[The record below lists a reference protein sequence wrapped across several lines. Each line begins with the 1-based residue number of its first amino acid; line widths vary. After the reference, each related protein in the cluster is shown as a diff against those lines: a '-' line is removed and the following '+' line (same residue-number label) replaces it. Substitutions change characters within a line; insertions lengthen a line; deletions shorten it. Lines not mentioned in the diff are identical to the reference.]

1 MADFTCTLKIPNFP
15 TEARPGSMIKTNAVI
30 EASSAPVRSVIFSV
44 DAYGVRQSF
53 KKLEDGTFALNFM
66 VPFDAPRGNYK
77 VGVWAVSED
86 GEKSAVTNYQ
96 VALK

>member
-15 TEARPGSMIKTNAVI
+15 TEVRPGSMIKTNATV
-30 EASSAPVRSVIFSV
+30 EESSAPVRSVIFSV

-53 KKLEDGTFALNFM
+53 KKLEDGTFSLNFM

-77 VGVWAVSED
+77 VAVWAVSED